1 MRFEANHHQHNH
13 SRLLH
18 IHQAATDSE
27 KADILLRRQL
37 HRLSRN
43 MDVTFAA
50 TTSALQLVIVKPRQL
65 FVMDD
70 GHNFA
75 SIKPNEHGGGEG
87 GTGQNAR

>member
-1 MRFEANHHQHNH
+1 
-13 SRLLH
+13 
-18 IHQAATDSE
+18 
-27 KADILLRRQL
+27 
-37 HRLSRN
+37 